1 MIVTV
6 EISMYPLKE
15 VYVKPIDDFI
25 RALHKYNVEVTSN
38 FTSTHVIGEFVEVMH
53 AVNTEIKKVFQE
65 GQTSFVMKVLNEDLS
80 EKVDLSGLR

>member
-25 RALHKYNVEVTSN
+25 RALYKYDVEVTSN
-38 FTSTHVIGEFVEVMH
+38 FTSTHVIGEFDEVMR
-53 AVNTEIKKVFQE
+53 AVNSEIKEVFQE

>member
-25 RALHKYNVEVTSN
+25 RALYKYDVEVTSN
-38 FTSTHVIGEFVEVMH
+38 FTSTHVIGEFDEVMR
-53 AVNTEIKKVFQE
+53 AVNSEIKEVFQE

-80 EKVDLSGLR
+80 EKVDLSLL

>member
-25 RALHKYNVEVTSN
+25 RALYKYDVEVTSN
-38 FTSTHVIGEFVEVMH
+38 FTSTHVIGEFDEVIR
-53 AVNTEIKKVFQE
+53 AVNSEIKEVFQE

>member
-1 MIVTV
+1 MKVTV

-25 RALHKYNVEVTSN
+25 RALYKYNVEVTSN
-38 FTSTHVIGEFVEVMH
+38 FTSTHVIGEFDEVMR
-53 AVNTEIKKVFQE
+53 AVNLEIKEVFKE
-65 GQTSFVMKVLNEDLS
+65 GQTSFVIKVLNEDLS

>member
-1 MIVTV
+1 MKVTV

-25 RALHKYNVEVTSN
+25 RALYKYNVEVTSN
-38 FTSTHVIGEFVEVMH
+38 FTSTHVIGEFDEVMR
-53 AVNTEIKKVFQE
+53 AVNSEIKEVFKE

>member
-1 MIVTV
+1 MKVTV

-25 RALHKYNVEVTSN
+25 RALYKYNVEVTSN
-38 FTSTHVIGEFVEVMH
+38 FTSTHVIGEFDEVMR
-53 AVNTEIKKVFQE
+53 AVNSEIKEVFKE
-65 GQTSFVMKVLNEDLS
+65 GQTSFVIKVLNEDLS

>member
-1 MIVTV
+1 MKVTV

-25 RALHKYNVEVTSN
+25 RALYKYDVEVTSN
-38 FTSTHVIGEFVEVMH
+38 FTSTHVIGEFDEVMR
-53 AVNTEIKKVFQE
+53 AVNSEIKEVFKE

-80 EKVDLSGLR
+80 EKVDLSDLR